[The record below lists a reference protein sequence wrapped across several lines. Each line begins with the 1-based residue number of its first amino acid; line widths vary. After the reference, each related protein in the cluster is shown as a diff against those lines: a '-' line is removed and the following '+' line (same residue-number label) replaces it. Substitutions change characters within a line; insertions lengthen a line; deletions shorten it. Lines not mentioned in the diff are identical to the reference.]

1 LDQTISDNK
10 KLLTTPTT
18 LLFGWQVVKLITLNG
33 LHFINT
39 ECFRE
44 NRLPGSSILALTTG
58 VGPLTTSSQYPAA
71 SKMGTARTAAKV
83 TMFPEKGEITF
94 ITRRVNDGSK
104 SGDEKKKKKKFD

>member
-1 LDQTISDNK
+1 LDQTIFDNK

-18 LLFGWQVVKLITLNG
+18 LLFGWLVLKLITLNG

-39 ECFRE
+39 DCFPGKP
-44 NRLPGSSILALTTG
+44 RLPGSSILALTTG

-104 SGDEKKKKKKFD
+104 SGDEKKKKFD